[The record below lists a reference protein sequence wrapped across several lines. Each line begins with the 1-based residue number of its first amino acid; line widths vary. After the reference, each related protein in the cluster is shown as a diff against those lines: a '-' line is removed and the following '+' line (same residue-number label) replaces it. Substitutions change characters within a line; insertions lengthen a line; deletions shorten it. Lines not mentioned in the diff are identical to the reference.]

1 MGRINSLFSTILFD
15 VDNTLYDAECGV
27 ETEMS
32 RRIDEFVSDYLGV
45 TQAESRALRAENLPE
60 YGTSL
65 RWLQVC
71 HNLSD
76 TDRYM
81 NIVHPANME
90 DYIEKNHRLRE
101 MLQSLTQNLVVFTNG
116 PEFHAR
122 RVLQALGIEDLFPRF
137 FALEH
142 MGFQGKPYESAYK
155 MVLDSLKI
163 KAEETLFLDD
173 KEVNLDTFHRMGGHG
188 ILVGQGSASGR
199 YPQIRTIL
207 DLKDYL
213 EQEVLE

>member
-1 MGRINSLFSTILFD
+1 MGRINSPFSTILFD

-45 TQAESRALRAENLPE
+45 TKDESRALRAEYLPV
-60 YGTSL
+60 YGTTL

-71 HNLSD
+71 HNMTD
-76 TDRYM
+76 TGRYM
-81 NIVHPANME
+81 NIVHPVNLE
-90 DYIEKNHRLRE
+90 DYIDRNHQLRE

-122 RVLQALGIEDLFPRF
+122 RVLKTLGIEDLFTRF

-142 MGFQGKPYESAYK
+142 MGFQGKPCESAYK
-155 MVLDSLKI
+155 LVLDSLKI

-173 KEVNLDTFHRMGGHG
+173 KEVNLDAFHRMGGFG
-188 ILVGQGSASGR
+188 LLVGQGSATGR

-207 DLKDYL
+207 ELKDYL